1 MEQKLFTELRTLYTT
16 TKETPTVIRIR
27 IRMRDLIDPAILRR
41 AVDTTMERYPYFC
54 VELQKKE
61 GGFVYAE
68 NHRPVVISD
77 SLHGAEL
84 NSEETNYHMIA
95 FCWQDNMIIL
105 DVFHGLTDGT
115 GAYEV
120 VRTLLYYYCS
130 ERYNVSLKEDGI
142 RLVGD
147 EISAEEWID
156 PVVSRTDLPTPKQNE
171 LMSDA
176 LNVITTAGLEED
188 RRHTVYSV
196 AISEKEFMRF
206 NLDNDGSP
214 GTMVALLLSRAIA
227 KLFPESEN
235 AIRIALCVNQRKA
248 LNAPLAHQSLV
259 GGVMLEYKDK
269 LRDWSLEMQGTAYRG
284 MVFAQTQE
292 ENVLRGIASFK
303 GVNGMLLTKESDQ
316 ERIGVASYINSLASK
331 FTTATVSYVGKA
343 DYKEAEQYIRD
354 FRLWTSPL
362 GNNLLVEISAVNG
375 RFTLDFLQSFSSPVI
390 VNAFLKELDENGI
403 IYDLQDVNE
412 LELPNIKLPWTE

>member
-1 MEQKLFTELRTLYTT
+1 
-16 TKETPTVIRIR
+16 
-27 IRMRDLIDPAILRR
+27 MRDLIDPEILRR

-316 ERIGVASYINSLASK
+316 ERIGVASYINSLAGK
-331 FTTATVSYVGKA
+331 LTTATVSYVGKA

-354 FRLWTSPL
+354 FRLWTSPM

>member
-1 MEQKLFTELRTLYTT
+1 
-16 TKETPTVIRIR
+16 
-27 IRMRDLIDPAILRR
+27 MRDLIDPEILRR
-41 AVDTTMERYPYFC
+41 AVDTTMERYPYSC

-316 ERIGVASYINSLASK
+316 ERIGVASYINSLAGK
-331 FTTATVSYVGKA
+331 LTTATVSYVGKA

-412 LELPNIKLPWTE
+412 LELPNIKLLNPVLSINKYAAAC

>member
-41 AVDTTMERYPYFC
+41 AVDMTMRRYPYFC
-54 VELQKKE
+54 VALQKKE
-61 GGFVYAE
+61 GRYVYAE
-68 NHRPVVISD
+68 NHRPVVITD
-77 SLHGAEL
+77 SLHGVDL
-84 NSEETNYHMIA
+84 NSEESNYHMIA
-95 FCWQDNMIIL
+95 FCLQDNWIIL

-130 ERYNVSLKEDGI
+130 ERYNVMLKEDGI

-147 EISAEEWID
+147 EISEEEWID
-156 PVVSRTDLPTPKQNE
+156 PVVNRTDLPTPERNE
-171 LMSDA
+171 MANA
-176 LNVITTAGLEED
+176 LNLRTSAGLEED
-188 RRHTVYSV
+188 HRHTVYSI
-196 AISEKEFMRF
+196 AISEAEFMRF
-206 NLDNDGSP
+206 NLDNNGSP
-214 GTMVALLLSRAIA
+214 GTMVSLLLSRAIA
-227 KLFPESEN
+227 KLYPDSDDI
-235 AIRIALCVNQRKA
+235 IRIALCVNQRKA
-248 LNAPLAHQSLV
+248 LNAPLAHHSLV
-259 GGVMLEYKDK
+259 GAVMLEYKDK
-269 LRDWSLEMQGTAYRG
+269 MRDWSLDMQSTAYRG

-292 ENVLRGIASFK
+292 EKVLMGVASFK
-303 GVNGMLLTKESDQ
+303 GINHMLLAKESDQ
-316 ERIGVASYINSLASK
+316 ERIGIASYINSLAAK
-331 FTTATVSYVGKA
+331 LTTATVSYVGKA
-343 DYKEAEQYIRD
+343 DYKEAEQYVRD

-412 LELPNIKLPWTE
+412 LKLPNIRLPWTE

>member
-16 TKETPTVIRIR
+16 TKEAPAEIRIR
-27 IRMRDLIDPAILRR
+27 IRMRDLIDPEILRR

-95 FCWQDNMIIL
+95 FSWQDNMIIL

-316 ERIGVASYINSLASK
+316 ERIGVASYINSLAGK
-331 FTTATVSYVGKA
+331 LTTATVSYVGKA

-412 LELPNIKLPWTE
+412 LKLPNIRLPWTE

>member
-16 TKETPTVIRIR
+16 TKEAPAEIRIR
-27 IRMRDLIDPAILRR
+27 IRMRDLIDPEILRR

-316 ERIGVASYINSLASK
+316 ERIGVASYINSLAGK
-331 FTTATVSYVGKA
+331 LTTATVSYVGKA

-354 FRLWTSPL
+354 FRLWTSPM

>member
-41 AVDTTMERYPYFC
+41 AVDMTMRRYPYFC
-54 VELQKKE
+54 VALQKKE
-61 GGFVYAE
+61 GRYVYAE
-68 NHRPVVISD
+68 NHRPVVITD
-77 SLHGAEL
+77 SLHGVDL
-84 NSEETNYHMIA
+84 NSEESNYHMIA
-95 FCWQDNMIIL
+95 FCLQDNWIIL

-130 ERYNVSLKEDGI
+130 ERYNVMLKEDGI

-147 EISAEEWID
+147 EISEEEWID
-156 PVVSRTDLPTPKQNE
+156 PVVNRTDLPTPERNE
-171 LMSDA
+171 MANA
-176 LNVITTAGLEED
+176 LNLRTSAGLEED
-188 RRHTVYSV
+188 YRHTVYST
-196 AISEKEFMRF
+196 AISEAEFMRF
-206 NLDNDGSP
+206 NLDNNGSP
-214 GTMVALLLSRAIA
+214 GTMVSLLLSRAVA
-227 KLFPESEN
+227 KLYPDSDEM
-235 AIRIALCVNQRKA
+235 IRIALCVNQRKA
-248 LNAPLAHQSLV
+248 LNAPLAHHSLV
-259 GGVMLEYKDK
+259 GAVMLEYKDK
-269 LRDWSLEMQGTAYRG
+269 MRDWSLDMQSTAYRG
-284 MVFAQTQE
+284 MVFAQVQE
-292 ENVLRGIASFK
+292 EKVLMGVASFK
-303 GVNGMLLTKESDQ
+303 GINHMLLAKESDQ
-316 ERIGVASYINSLASK
+316 ERIGIASYINSLAAK
-331 FTTATVSYVGKA
+331 LTTATVSYVGKA
-343 DYKEAEQYIRD
+343 DYKEAEQYVRD

-412 LELPNIKLPWTE
+412 LKLPNIRLPWTE